1 MSENKLPPWAIDGL
15 RDAGVSAEGWEPHDL
30 PDWVVWNREPH
41 RFEVCERGEWLDIL
55 GPDGESVAFEVE
67 SVPDAFRLAARLA
80 AALENKPDPRVVELE
95 KEVARLNRA
104 IDEATREFDL
114 SIGRTSEADAQNPDA
129 AYIFMGGD
137 AWFGVMEAE
146 TLAGEVRK
154 RRGGTNGE

>member
-1 MSENKLPPWAIDGL
+1 MSNLPAWAIDGL

-67 SVPDAFRLAARLA
+67 SVPDAFLLAARLA

-95 KEVARLNRA
+95 AEVARLRGEIDRMGNRLKSQA
-104 IDEATREFDL
+104 ERHELETKVIK
-114 SIGRTSEADAQNPDA
+114 AQNDEMFQVISRVHRNNIPGA
-129 AYIFMGGD
+129 MIAKQ
-137 AWFGVMEAE
+137 EAP
-146 TLAGEVRK
+146 
-154 RRGGTNGE
+154 NGE